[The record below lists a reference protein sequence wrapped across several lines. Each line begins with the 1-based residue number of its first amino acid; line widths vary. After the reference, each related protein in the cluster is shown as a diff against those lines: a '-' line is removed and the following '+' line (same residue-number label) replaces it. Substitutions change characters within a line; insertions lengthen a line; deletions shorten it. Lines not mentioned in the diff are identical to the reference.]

1 MGFGAYICDRLVPLA
16 VGAVA
21 LAFAALVMVVYG
33 MDAAAVAF
41 VCGVLVLAAAVALV
55 LDWLHRR
62 TFYRRLEDALDAL
75 DETYLATELTE
86 RPSFPEGQLLYD
98 ALDRESRAMRDRI
111 AAARRRSREYR
122 EYVETWVHEIKTPI
136 AAARLVARNNP
147 SPATESMDAEL
158 DQIEGYVEQALYYS
172 RGTSLDRDF
181 QIRQVVL
188 ADVVRDALRHKAR
201 TLIGAHVA
209 PELGELDLT
218 VRADP
223 KWLSFVIGQVLVNA
237 AKYQGEKDGEGR
249 VRIWAERRETG
260 LDAWETVLAIAD
272 DGIGIPA
279 SDVGRVFDKGF
290 TGENGRRFARSTGM
304 GLYLVREL
312 CEKMGVRTWL
322 ESEEGVGTTV
332 YLAFPDSETKG
343 TGSFVSLLLK

>member
-1 MGFGAYICDRLVPLA
+1 MGFGAYIADRLVPLA

-21 LAFAALVMVVYG
+21 LAFCALVMTVYG
-33 MDAAAVAF
+33 LDPAAVAF
-41 VCGVLVLAAAVALV
+41 VCIVLALAAAVALA

-62 TFYRRLEDALDAL
+62 AFYRRLSDVMDSL
-75 DETYLATELTE
+75 DETYLTTELIE
-86 RPSFPEGQLLYD
+86 RPGFLEGELFYD
-98 ALDRESRAMRDRI
+98 ALDRESKAMRDRI
-111 AAARRRSREYR
+111 AAARRRQREYR

-136 AAARLVARNNP
+136 AAAHLVAKNNP
-147 SPATESMDAEL
+147 SPEVDAMDAEV
-158 DQIEGYVEQALYYS
+158 DAIEGYVEQALYYS

-181 QIRQVVL
+181 QIREVLL

-201 TLIGAHVA
+201 TLIGARVT
-209 PELGELDLT
+209 PELEGLDLT

-223 KWLSFVIGQVLVNA
+223 KWLAFVIGQVLVNA
-237 AKYQGEKDGEGR
+237 AKYRGEKDGPGR

-272 DGIGIPA
+272 DGVGIPA
-279 SDVGRVFDKGF
+279 ADVGRVFDKGF

-312 CEKMGVRTWL
+312 CDKMGVGAWL
-322 ESEEGVGTTV
+322 ESEQGVGTTV
-332 YLAFPDSETKG
+332 FLAFPDMADRA
-343 TGSFVSLLLK
+343 

>member
-1 MGFGAYICDRLVPLA
+1 MGFGAYIADRLAPLA
-16 VGAVA
+16 VGAAA
-21 LAFAALVMVVYG
+21 LAFAALVMTVYG
-33 MDAAAVAF
+33 LDGAAVAF
-41 VCGVLVLAAAVALV
+41 VCGVLVLAATLALV

-62 TFYRRLEDALDAL
+62 SFYQRLEDALDAL

-98 ALDRESRAMRDRI
+98 ALDRESKAMRDRI

-209 PELGELDLT
+209 PELGELDLM

-237 AKYQGEKDGEGR
+237 AKYRGEKDGEGR

-260 LDAWETVLAIAD
+260 LDAWETVLAVAD

-312 CEKMGVRTWL
+312 CDKMGVRTWL
-322 ESEEGVGTTV
+322 ESEEGAGTTV
-332 YLAFPDSETKG
+332 FLAFPDSAERA
-343 TGSFVSLLLK
+343 

>member
-1 MGFGAYICDRLVPLA
+1 MSFGAYLVDRLAPLA

-21 LAFAALVMVVYG
+21 LAFCALVMGVYG
-33 MDAAAVAF
+33 LDAAAVAF
-41 VCGVLVLAAAVALV
+41 VCAVLAIAAALALL

-62 TFYRRLEDALDAL
+62 SFYQHLSDALDAL
-75 DETYLATELTE
+75 DDSYLSTELVE
-86 RPSFPEGQLLYD
+86 RPGFLEGELFFD
-98 ALDRESRAMRDRI
+98 ALDRESRAMRDRV
-111 AAARRRSREYR
+111 AAARRRQREYR
-122 EYVETWVHEIKTPI
+122 EYVETWVHEVKTPI
-136 AAARLVARNNP
+136 AAARLIAKNNP
-147 SPATESMDAEL
+147 SAAMDAVDAEV
-158 DQIEGYVEQALYYS
+158 DAIEGYVEQALYYS
-172 RGTSLDRDF
+172 RGTSLERDF
-181 QIRQVVL
+181 QIREVLL

-209 PELGELDLT
+209 PELGELDYT

-223 KWLSFVIGQVLVNA
+223 KWLAFVIGQVLVNA
-237 AKYQGEKDGEGR
+237 AKYRGEKDGEGR

-272 DGIGIPA
+272 DGVGIPA
-279 SDVGRVFDKGF
+279 ADVGRVFDKGF

-312 CEKMGVRTWL
+312 CDKMGVRAWL

-332 YLAFPDSETKG
+332 FLAFPDSETKG
-343 TGSFVSLLLK
+343 TGSFVSFQK

>member
-1 MGFGAYICDRLVPLA
+1 MGFGAYLADRLAPLV

-21 LAFAALVMVVYG
+21 LAFCALVMTVYG
-33 MDAAAVAF
+33 LDAAAVAF
-41 VCGVLVLAAAVALV
+41 VCGVLALAAVAALV

-62 TFYRRLEDALDAL
+62 TFYQRLEDALSSL
-75 DETYLATELTE
+75 DETYLATELIE
-86 RPSFPEGQLLYD
+86 PPAFLEGQLFYD
-98 ALDRESRAMRDRI
+98 ALDRESKAMRDRI
-111 AAARRRSREYR
+111 ASARRRQREYR

-223 KWLSFVIGQVLVNA
+223 KWLSFVIGQVLVNS
-237 AKYQGEKDGEGR
+237 AKYRGEKDGPGR

-272 DGIGIPA
+272 DGVGIPA
-279 SDVGRVFDKGF
+279 ADVGRVFDKGF

-312 CEKMGVRTWL
+312 CEKMGVRAWL
-322 ESEEGVGTTV
+322 ESEQGAGTTV
-332 YLAFPDSETKG
+332 FLGFPDSTDRA
-343 TGSFVSLLLK
+343 

>member
-1 MGFGAYICDRLVPLA
+1 MGFGAYLADRLAPLV

-21 LAFAALVMVVYG
+21 LAFCALVMTVYG
-33 MDAAAVAF
+33 LDAAAVAF
-41 VCGVLVLAAAVALV
+41 VCGVLALAAVTALV

-62 TFYRRLEDALDAL
+62 AFYQRLEDALSSL
-75 DETYLATELTE
+75 DETYLATELIE
-86 RPSFPEGQLLYD
+86 RPAFLEGQLFYD
-98 ALDRESRAMRDRI
+98 ALDRESKAMRDRI
-111 AAARRRSREYR
+111 ASARRRQREYR
-122 EYVETWVHEIKTPI
+122 EYVETWVHEVKTPI

-181 QIRQVVL
+181 QIRQVSL

-209 PELGELDLT
+209 PELGELDFT

-223 KWLSFVIGQVLVNA
+223 KWLSFVIGQALVNA
-237 AKYQGEKDGEGR
+237 AKYRGEKDGPGR

-272 DGIGIPA
+272 DGVGIPA
-279 SDVGRVFDKGF
+279 ADVGRVFDKGF

-312 CEKMGVRTWL
+312 CDKMGVGALL
-322 ESEEGVGTTV
+322 ESVEGEGTTV
-332 YLAFPDSETKG
+332 FLGFPDSTDRA
-343 TGSFVSLLLK
+343 

>member
-1 MGFGAYICDRLVPLA
+1 MGFGAYLADRLAPLV

-21 LAFAALVMVVYG
+21 LAFCALVMTVYG
-33 MDAAAVAF
+33 LDAAAVAF
-41 VCGVLVLAAAVALV
+41 VCGVLALAAVTALV

-62 TFYRRLEDALDAL
+62 AFYQRLEDALSSL
-75 DETYLATELTE
+75 DETYLATELIE
-86 RPSFPEGQLLYD
+86 RPAFLEGQLFYD
-98 ALDRESRAMRDRI
+98 ALDRESKAMRDRI
-111 AAARRRSREYR
+111 ASARRRQREYR
-122 EYVETWVHEIKTPI
+122 EYVETWVHEVKTPI

-181 QIRQVVL
+181 QIRQVSL

-209 PELGELDLT
+209 PELGELDFT

-237 AKYQGEKDGEGR
+237 AKYRGEKGGPGR

-272 DGIGIPA
+272 DGVGIPVA
-279 SDVGRVFDKGF
+279 DVGRVFDKGF

-312 CEKMGVRTWL
+312 CDKMGVGAWL
-322 ESEEGVGTTV
+322 ESVEGEGTTV
-332 YLAFPDSETKG
+332 FLGFPDSTDRA
-343 TGSFVSLLLK
+343 

>member
-1 MGFGAYICDRLVPLA
+1 MGFGAYIADRLVPLA

-41 VCGVLVLAAAVALV
+41 VCGVLVLAAVAALV

-62 TFYRRLEDALDAL
+62 TFYQRLEEMLSSL

-188 ADVVRDALRHKAR
+188 AEVVRDALRHKAR
-201 TLIGAHVA
+201 TLIDAHVA

-223 KWLSFVIGQVLVNA
+223 KWLSFVIGQALVNA
-237 AKYQGEKDGEGR
+237 AKYRDEKDGEGR

-312 CEKMGVRTWL
+312 CDKMGVRAWL

-332 YLAFPDSETKG
+332 FLAFPDSARQ
-343 TGSFVSLLLK
+343 

>member
-1 MGFGAYICDRLVPLA
+1 MGFGAYLADRLAPLV

-21 LAFAALVMVVYG
+21 LAFCALVMTVYG
-33 MDAAAVAF
+33 LDAAAVAF
-41 VCGVLVLAAAVALV
+41 VCGVLALAAVTALV

-62 TFYRRLEDALDAL
+62 AFYQRLEDALSSL
-75 DETYLATELTE
+75 DETYLATELIE
-86 RPSFPEGQLLYD
+86 RPAFLEGQLFYD
-98 ALDRESRAMRDRI
+98 ALDRESKAMRDRI
-111 AAARRRSREYR
+111 ASARRRQREYR
-122 EYVETWVHEIKTPI
+122 EYVETWVHEVKTPI

-181 QIRQVVL
+181 QIRQVSL

-209 PELGELDLT
+209 PELGELDFT

-237 AKYQGEKDGEGR
+237 A
-249 VRIWAERRETG
+249 T
-260 LDAWETVLAIAD
+260 WETVLAIAD
-272 DGIGIPA
+272 DGVGIPA
-279 SDVGRVFDKGF
+279 ADVGRVFDKGF

-312 CEKMGVRTWL
+312 CDKMGVGAWL
-322 ESEEGVGTTV
+322 ESVEGEGTTV
-332 YLAFPDSETKG
+332 FLGFPDSTDRA
-343 TGSFVSLLLK
+343 

>member
-1 MGFGAYICDRLVPLA
+1 MTFWAYIADRLAPLA
-16 VGAVA
+16 VAAVA
-21 LAFAALVMVVYG
+21 LAFCALVMTVYG
-33 MDAAAVAF
+33 MDVAAVAF
-41 VCGVLVLAAAVALV
+41 VCVVLVLAAAAALV

-62 TFYRRLEDALDAL
+62 AFYQRLEDAMSSV
-75 DETYLATELTE
+75 DEAYLATELID
-86 RPSFPEGQLLYD
+86 RPGFLEGQLFYD
-98 ALDRESRAMRDRI
+98 ALDRESKAMRDRI
-111 AAARRRSREYR
+111 AAARRRQREYR

-181 QIRQVVL
+181 QIRRVNL

-237 AKYQGEKDGEGR
+237 AKYRGEKDGPGR
-249 VRIWAERRETG
+249 VRIWSERRETG

-272 DGIGIPA
+272 DGVGIPA
-279 SDVGRVFDKGF
+279 ADVGRVFDKGF

-312 CEKMGVRTWL
+312 CEKMGVSAWL
-322 ESEEGVGTTV
+322 ESEQGVGTTV
-332 YLAFPDSETKG
+332 YLAFPDM
-343 TGSFVSLLLK
+343 VDRA

>member
-1 MGFGAYICDRLVPLA
+1 MGFGAYIADRLVPLA

-41 VCGVLVLAAAVALV
+41 VCGVLVLAAVAALV

-62 TFYRRLEDALDAL
+62 TFYQRLEEMLSSL

-223 KWLSFVIGQVLVNA
+223 KWLSFVIGQVLVNS
-237 AKYQGEKDGEGR
+237 AKYRGEKDGPGR

-272 DGIGIPA
+272 DGVGIPA
-279 SDVGRVFDKGF
+279 ADVGRVFDKGF

-312 CEKMGVRTWL
+312 CEKMGVRAAL

-332 YLAFPDSETKG
+332 YLSFPDM
-343 TGSFVSLLLK
+343 VDRA